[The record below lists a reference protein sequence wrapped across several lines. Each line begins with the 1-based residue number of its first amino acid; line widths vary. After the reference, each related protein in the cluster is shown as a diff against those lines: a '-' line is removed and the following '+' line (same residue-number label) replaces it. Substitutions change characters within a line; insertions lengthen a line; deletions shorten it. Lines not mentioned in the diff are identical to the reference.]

1 MNLNQDLFDLNEK
14 PCITI
19 GCVAHSA
26 TALLKIVAMSTLK
39 KNYYE
44 LFNVY
49 AYDSSAD
56 LCQHVYM
63 GLKKSLFFLS
73 WRVNV
78 GKHFVQAKQ
87 VIINFLK
94 G

>member
-39 KNYYE
+39 KK
-44 LFNVY
+44 L
-49 AYDSSAD
+49 
-56 LCQHVYM
+56 L
-63 GLKKSLFFLS
+63 
-73 WRVNV
+73 
-78 GKHFVQAKQ
+78 
-87 VIINFLK
+87 
-94 G
+94 